1 MRLLIAYILTFLGGA
16 PLWLNAQETPL
27 HYIWNRKG
35 VPVYTAPSAQTV
47 LDTLSYGTEVNII
60 EVRPEMVAHPLFTFP
75 SDTAT
80 KVYKSLSK
88 WMLIEFGNRQ
98 RGYVL
103 NTYLLEFPTNLTAR
117 MIDYFSQLSTIVEE
131 RNEGK
136 TERFCNRSSYTYKNG
151 IRYTYTDLGP
161 CEACGHGVTEISLPG
176 WTLRQAFV
184 FITNFDTELWDMDGK
199 SIESYLELVDA
210 IEVKESYPGQ
220 LQWEH
225 IYDLVTLTETQDGV
239 EVKIDT
245 IL

>member
-1 MRLLIAYILTFLGGA
+1 MRLLIAYILTILWLA
-16 PLWLNAQETPL
+16 PLWLNAQEKPL

-35 VPVYTAPSAQTV
+35 VPVYNEPSAQTV
-47 LDTLSYGTEVNII
+47 LDTLSYGTAVNII
-60 EVRPEMVAHPLFTFP
+60 EVRPEVVARPLFTYP
-75 SDTAT
+75 SDTVT
-80 KVYKSLSK
+80 KVFKSPSK

-103 NTYLLEFPTNLTAR
+103 NTYLLEFPPNLTAR
-117 MIDYFSQLSTIVEE
+117 MTDYFSQLSTIVEE

-136 TERFCNRSSYTYKNG
+136 TERFCSRSFYTFKNG
-151 IRYTYTDLGP
+151 IRYTYSDLGP

-199 SIESYLELVDA
+199 SIESYLELVGA

-225 IYDLVTLTETQDGV
+225 IYDLVTFTETQDGV
-239 EVKIDT
+239 EVQIDT

>member
-1 MRLLIAYILTFLGGA
+1 MRLLIVFTLMFLCA
-16 PLWLNAQETPL
+16 TPAWLKAQEQSL

-35 VPVYTAPSAQTV
+35 VPVYNEPSAQTA
-47 LDTLSYGTEVNII
+47 LDTLSYGTAVNII

-75 SDTAT
+75 YHTAT
-80 KVYKSLSK
+80 KVYKSPSK
-88 WMLIEFGNRQ
+88 WMLIEFGDGQ
-98 RGYVL
+98 RGYITD
-103 NTYLLEFPTNLTAR
+103 TYLLEYPSNTSVGMN
-117 MIDYFSQLSTIVEE
+117 DYFSQLSAVTEE

-136 TERFCNRSSYTYKNG
+136 TEQFCSRSSYTYKNG

-199 SIESYLELVDA
+199 SIESYLELVGA
-210 IEVKESYPGQ
+210 IEVKESYPRQ

-239 EVKIDT
+239 EVQIDT
-245 IL
+245 VL

>member
-1 MRLLIAYILTFLGGA
+1 MRLFIVFTLTFLCVTPA
-16 PLWLNAQETPL
+16 WLNAQEQSL

-35 VPVYTAPSAQTV
+35 VPVYNEPSAETA

-60 EVRPEMVAHPLFTFP
+60 EVRPEMVAHPLFTYP

-80 KVYKSLSK
+80 KVYKSPSK

-98 RGYVL
+98 RGYITD
-103 NTYLLEFPTNLTAR
+103 TYLLEYPPNTSGGMT
-117 MIDYFSQLSTIVEE
+117 DYFSQLSTIVEE

-136 TERFCNRSSYTYKNG
+136 TEQFCSRSSYTYKNG

-176 WTLRQAFV
+176 WTLRHAFV

-199 SIESYLELVDA
+199 SIESYLELVGA

-225 IYDLVTLTETQDGV
+225 IYDLVTLTETEDGV
-239 EVKIDT
+239 EVQIDT
-245 IL
+245 VL